1 MTGPA
6 PLHATTPRLTPRP
19 LDSRGLNIKRAKM
32 TEYAFSLE
40 WERLGNEGADAA
52 LVTER
57 ARVFGGW
64 LVRVGTTPAAMAVTF
79 VPDGQ
84 GRWDGEDFGEDDYE
98 EDEEEYEEDEDSDEE
113 DESEEDDEE
122 DDEEDEDA

>member
-1 MTGPA
+1 
-6 PLHATTPRLTPRP
+6 
-19 LDSRGLNIKRAKM
+19 M
-32 TEYAFSLE
+32 TETAFALQ
-40 WERLGNEGADAA
+40 WERLANEGSEAG

-64 LVRVGTTPAAMAVTF
+64 LVRVGSAPGAMALAF

-98 EDEEEYEEDEDSDEE
+98 YEEDDEEASDEEYEEDEASDEE
-113 DESEEDDEE
+113 GSDEEEDR
-122 DDEEDEDA
+122 

>member
-1 MTGPA
+1 
-6 PLHATTPRLTPRP
+6 
-19 LDSRGLNIKRAKM
+19 M

-40 WERLGNEGADAA
+40 WERLSNEGADAG

-64 LVRVGTTPAAMAVTF
+64 LVRVGTSPAAMAVTF

-98 EDEEEYEEDEDSDEE
+98 EDEEEYEEEEEDEDADEE
-113 DESEEDDEE
+113 DESDEE
-122 DDEEDEDA
+122 DDEEEEDA

>member
-1 MTGPA
+1 MECVV
-6 PLHATTPRLTPRP
+6 
-19 LDSRGLNIKRAKM
+19 
-32 TEYAFSLE
+32 TEFAFSLE
-40 WERLGNEGADAA
+40 WERLGNEGSEAG

-64 LVRVGTTPAAMAVTF
+64 LVRVGSSPAAMALTF

-98 EDEEEYEEDEDSDEE
+98 DEEWDEEEEEEDEEEEDEDG
-113 DESEEDDEE
+113 DDEE
-122 DDEEDEDA
+122 E

>member
-1 MTGPA
+1 
-6 PLHATTPRLTPRP
+6 
-19 LDSRGLNIKRAKM
+19 M

-40 WERLGNEGADAA
+40 WERLGNEGADAG

-64 LVRVGTTPAAMAVTF
+64 LVRVGTSPAAMALTF

-98 EDEEEYEEDEDSDEE
+98 EDEEEYEEEDEDADEE
-113 DESEEDDEE
+113 DESDEE
-122 DDEEDEDA
+122 DDEEEEDA

>member
-1 MTGPA
+1 
-6 PLHATTPRLTPRP
+6 
-19 LDSRGLNIKRAKM
+19 M

-40 WERLGNEGADAA
+40 WERLGNEGADAG

-64 LVRVGTTPAAMAVTF
+64 LVRVGTSPAAMAVTF

-98 EDEEEYEEDEDSDEE
+98 EEDEEYEE
-113 DESEEDDEE
+113 
-122 DDEEDEDA
+122 EEDEDADEEDEADEEEEDEEDA

>member
-1 MTGPA
+1 
-6 PLHATTPRLTPRP
+6 
-19 LDSRGLNIKRAKM
+19 M
-32 TEYAFSLE
+32 TESVFSLE
-40 WERLGNEGADAA
+40 WERLGNEGADAG

-64 LVRVGTTPAAMAVTF
+64 LVRVGTSPASMALAF

-98 EDEEEYEEDEDSDEE
+98 EDEEEYEEDEDADEE
-113 DESEEDDEE
+113 DAADEDE
-122 DDEEDEDA
+122 EEDEDA

>member
-1 MTGPA
+1 
-6 PLHATTPRLTPRP
+6 
-19 LDSRGLNIKRAKM
+19 M
-32 TEYAFSLE
+32 TEVAFSLE

-64 LVRVGTTPAAMAVTF
+64 LVRVGTSPAAMAVTF

-98 EDEEEYEEDEDSDEE
+98 EEDEEEYEEEDEDADEE
-113 DESEEDDEE
+113 DEADEEEEEEEED
-122 DDEEDEDA
+122 A

>member
-1 MTGPA
+1 
-6 PLHATTPRLTPRP
+6 
-19 LDSRGLNIKRAKM
+19 M

>member
-1 MTGPA
+1 
-6 PLHATTPRLTPRP
+6 
-19 LDSRGLNIKRAKM
+19 M
-32 TEYAFSLE
+32 TEHAFSLQ
-40 WERLGNEGADAA
+40 WERLGNEGSDAA

-64 LVRVGTTPAAMAVTF
+64 LVRVGMPPAAMAVTF

-98 EDEEEYEEDEDSDEE
+98 EEEYDEDEEEEEEEDSDEE
-113 DESEEDDEE
+113 YEAE
-122 DDEEDEDA
+122 DEEDEAGEEDDD